1 MYITN
6 EDRFFPINVIHIT
19 DPRVDAVSNKSRSLR
34 SKFFRYMWI
43 AFAVYVGL
51 CANLG

>member
-19 DPRVDAVSNKSRSLR
+19 DSRVDDSTNKSRSIR
-34 SKFFRYMWI
+34 SKFFRYCWI

-51 CANLG
+51 CAHLG